1 VNIGKFW
8 SCIPGISKTSPHRRA
23 HWLQK
28 QQELLGQGPF
38 GASSSARRQ
47 TETQTSAQLPCQ
59 RRVHFREGSD
69 PRAQVRT
76 PSCISGLSETSS
88 QESIWDAEATELF
101 GQGPFRPGGRAEL
114 QTSVYLCCKRRACL
128 QKVLW
133 PLGLKRELDS
143 QECWQRLKE
152 SQEK

>member
-1 VNIGKFW
+1 MYRCVSMRNPEASLIFVSHVPRKRKVT
-8 SCIPGISKTSPHRRA
+8 GISKTSPHRRA

-128 QKVLW
+128 QKVL
-133 PLGLKRELDS
+133 
-143 QECWQRLKE
+143 
-152 SQEK
+152 